1 MRYGTPDK
9 IFFCLVKPKMNNNSV
24 SCLRLLSH
32 FSSLTSPCL
41 HSTVSRLLSLVS
53 CSCLMSPV
61 SHLLF
66 HASCLVSCL
75 LSSHLPCCKLCR
87 FKWQWFV
94 RFYVL
99 FARPRFGPYMYSTQ
113 YQISATHWPN
123 QERIIT
129 MSKNT
134 LLNKPN
140 HLNKVLFLKKF
151 DLMSPSMIYPPPPL
165 PILIETNTQKFSHF
179 LKWSFCLEKIIPVL

>member
-1 MRYGTPDK
+1 MLCICERFLFFFRSKLAHFKRFCFVSISNQFDIESFIIEVIYNFKFVGQMRYGTPDK

-75 LSSHLPCCKLCR
+75 LSHIFPAVNANDLS
-87 FKWQWFV
+87 
-94 RFYVL
+94 
-99 FARPRFGPYMYSTQ
+99 
-113 YQISATHWPN
+113 
-123 QERIIT
+123 
-129 MSKNT
+129 
-134 LLNKPN
+134 
-140 HLNKVLFLKKF
+140 
-151 DLMSPSMIYPPPPL
+151 DLMYYLPGRGLVPIFHPVPNLGHPL
-165 PILIETNTQKFSHF
+165 T
-179 LKWSFCLEKIIPVL
+179 

>member
-1 MRYGTPDK
+1 MHLWTFLFFFRSKLAHFKRFCFVSISNQFDIESFIIEVIYNFKFVGQMRYGTPDK

-94 RFYVL
+94 RFNVL
-99 FARPRFGPYMYSTQ
+99 FARPRFGPYIPPSTKSRPP
-113 YQISATHWPN
+113 IDL
-123 QERIIT
+123 I
-129 MSKNT
+129 
-134 LLNKPN
+134 
-140 HLNKVLFLKKF
+140 KK
-151 DLMSPSMIYPPPPL
+151 
-165 PILIETNTQKFSHF
+165 E
-179 LKWSFCLEKIIPVL
+179 